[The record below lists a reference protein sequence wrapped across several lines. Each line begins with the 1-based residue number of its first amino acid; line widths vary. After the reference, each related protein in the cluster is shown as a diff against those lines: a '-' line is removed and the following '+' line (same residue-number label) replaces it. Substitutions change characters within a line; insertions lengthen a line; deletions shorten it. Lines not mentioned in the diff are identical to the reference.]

1 MDLNYLLQR
10 QQIALHRAQHAACD
24 QSRHAHQDMAD
35 SYGEQIAELRTGAA
49 AQQVAA

>member
-10 QQIALHRAQHAACD
+10 QQVALHRAQHAACD

-35 SYGEQIAELRTGAA
+35 TYATRIAEVKADTGAK
-49 AQQVAA
+49 VAG